1 MANALFG
8 RKRFEKEMNEE
19 LQLHIEMQTQAY
31 IKSGMAPAEARRKA
45 LIAFGGIENI
55 REEVRE
61 TRTFTWLEDIVR
73 DVRIALRGLVREPW
87 FSVVCIF
94 ILTLAIGANTTVFS
108 IINATFLRGLPYREP
123 DRIMELWEVRGD
135 NGWTNVNYLNFLEWC
150 ERQDS
155 FSQLA
160 MFKGDSGKMQDGTK
174 SALLSCGLVSDG
186 YLELIGVKPTI
197 GRSFTTAD
205 DKPGAP
211 HVALITADTWRDHFA
226 ASPDVVGK
234 IVMFDDKP
242 VEIIGVLPETFR
254 HYQGVQLFLPL
265 GPYAESIYMTS
276 RDNRNGNVVLGRL
289 KPGVS
294 EETARAQMKAIAAT
308 LEAAFVENR
317 EISADLAPFQDRIGK
332 EAHERI
338 IFLFAAVGLFLLIAC
353 VNLSNMFLARGM
365 TRSRE
370 MAIRAALGAT
380 RGQIVRQL
388 LVESVVLSA
397 IGGVTGLVVAWQT
410 SAFVSRLIPWG
421 IRTMMGGDSAFDYRV
436 CLFAIALTFA
446 TGILFGLAPALRLSH
461 TRPSAAMKEE
471 GGAPGRR
478 GRFSGSDFLVMAQV
492 ALVVVLLVCTGL
504 LVRSLERVLSTPSG
518 IDADKL
524 ITFEVSGPNSSTFQ
538 TKPNDFVRF
547 HLETLQRI
555 ESIPGV
561 ESAAFCA
568 SMPYTWNTCQMNIYP
583 LDRPAPEY
591 SKAPFAYAHWTS
603 PDIFRTLGIPLLKG
617 RTFPQDDPVMTYP
630 EGVRLSEVKE
640 FEKVFDD
647 VVVDC
652 VVNKRM
658 AEMMWPG
665 EDAIGKALHLGPVGP
680 GLGTAVVCGIV
691 GNTRQ
696 NSVERGDVPEFYIS
710 FRSLPIPQGGFYF
723 AVRSKGDPVAMM
735 QTISKSLSDFHPN
748 APVHNMHL
756 MEERMSWSVSDRK
769 FTVQMLSA
777 FAIAALVLA
786 AAGIYGVMSFL
797 SARQTRQIAI
807 RLTLGARRREVLMGV
822 LRRGAIMLAVGLG
835 VGLVASLF
843 AQKFIRS
850 QLFGVSGTD
859 PFTFFAGAV
868 ILMGIGLVACF
879 IPAFRASRVN
889 PMETLRSN

>member
-8 RKRFEKEMNEE
+8 RKRFEQEMNEE
-19 LQLHIEMQTQAY
+19 LQAHIEMQTQAY
-31 IKSGMAPAEARRKA
+31 IKGGMDPIEARRKA
-45 LIAFGGIENI
+45 LVEFGGMENV

-61 TRTFTWLEDIVR
+61 TRAFTWLADIMR
-73 DVRIALRGLVREPW
+73 DVRIAVRGLIREPW

-108 IINATFLRGLPYREP
+108 VINATFLRGLPYPEP
-123 DRIMELWEVRGD
+123 GRIMELWEVHGD
-135 NGWTNVNYLNFLEWC
+135 KGPTSINYLNFKEWC

-160 MFKGDSGKMQDGTK
+160 MFKGDGGKMQDGTK
-174 SALLSCGLVSDG
+174 SALFACGLVSDG
-186 YLELIGVKPTI
+186 YLELLGAKPVM
-197 GRSFTTAD
+197 GRAFTTAD
-205 DKPGAP
+205 DSPGAS
-211 HVALITADTWRDHFA
+211 HVALITAATWREFFA
-226 ASPDVVGK
+226 GSPDIVGK
-234 IVMFDDKP
+234 TVMFDEKP

-254 HYQGVQLFLPL
+254 HYQSVQLFLPL

-276 RDNRNGNVVLGRL
+276 RDNRNGNTVLGRL

-294 EETARAQMKAIAAT
+294 EATARAQMKAIAAT
-308 LEAAFVENR
+308 LESEYVENR
-317 EISADLAPFQDRIGK
+317 EISANLAPFQERMGR
-332 EAHERI
+332 EAHERVL
-338 IFLFAAVGLFLLIAC
+338 FLFAAVGLFLLIAC

-388 LVESVVLSA
+388 LVESVVLST
-397 IGGVTGLVVAWQT
+397 IGGVAGLLVAWLA
-410 SAFVSRLIPWG
+410 SGFVSRLIPWG
-421 IRTMMGGDSAFDYRV
+421 VRNMMEGDSAFDYRV
-436 CLFAIALTFA
+436 SLFAIALTFA
-446 TGILFGLAPALRLSH
+446 TGLLFGLAPALRLSH

-492 ALVVVLLVCTGL
+492 ALVAVLLVCTGL
-504 LVRSLERVLSTPSG
+504 LVRSLERVLNAPNG

-524 ITFEVSGPNSSTFQ
+524 ITFEVSGPNSSIFQ

-547 HLETLQRI
+547 YLETLQHV
-555 ESIPGV
+555 EGIPGV
-561 ESAAFCA
+561 ENAAFCA

-591 SKAPFAYAHWTS
+591 SKAPFAYSHWTS
-603 PDIFRTLGIPLLKG
+603 PDIFRTMGIPLLKG
-617 RTFPQDDPVMTYP
+617 RTLQSDDPVLVYP
-630 EGVRLSEVKE
+630 EGVQLTNLKE
-640 FEKVFDD
+640 FEKVFDGL
-647 VVVDC
+647 VVDC

-658 AEMMWPG
+658 AEMLWPG
-665 EDAIGKALHLGPVGP
+665 EDAIGKALHIGPVGP
-680 GLGTAVVCGIV
+680 GLGTAVVRGIV

-696 NSVERGDVPEFYIS
+696 DGVERGDVPEFYIS
-710 FRSLPIPQGGFYF
+710 FRSIPIPQGSFYF
-723 AVRSKGDPVAMM
+723 AVRTRGDPSAMM
-735 QTISKSLSDFHPN
+735 ESITKSLSAFRPDS
-748 APVHNMHL
+748 PVHNMHL
-756 MEERMSWSVSDRK
+756 MEERMSWFVSDRK
-769 FTVQMLSA
+769 FTVQMLGA
-777 FAIAALVLA
+777 FAIAALLLA

-807 RLTLGARRREVLMGV
+807 RLTLGARRREVLMEV
-822 LRRGAIMLAVGLG
+822 LRRGAIMLAAGLV

-843 AQKFIRS
+843 AQKLIRS
-850 QLFGVSGTD
+850 QLFGVTGTD
-859 PFTFFAGAV
+859 PLTFLAGAF